1 VLDGLF
7 VTPSVTAITEALTSA
22 EATEGPIAVVG
33 HAKLAAA
40 LAETREVIAVG
51 VTLRAA
57 KRLTN
62 VHSDLSG
69 LEPRSCAALVG
80 VDVTDDAQWPATLLA
95 WSRIVRD
102 GGAIVLV
109 DRGHAAEASR
119 RALCAGLSELEQRHA
134 GRVVITSG
142 LVSHLE

>member
-1 VLDGLF
+1 MLDGLF

-22 EATEGPIAVVG
+22 GATDGPIVVVG

-40 LAETREVIAVG
+40 LADSREVIAVG
-51 VTLRAA
+51 VTARAA

-62 VHSDLSG
+62 VHADTTALDAG
-69 LEPRSCAALVG
+69 SCAAVVG
-80 VDVTDDAQWPATLLA
+80 ADVTEDAQWAETLRA

-109 DRGHAAEASR
+109 DRGNAAEASR
-119 RALCAGLSELEQRHA
+119 RALCAGLGELEQRHA
-134 GRVVITSG
+134 GRSVITSG
-142 LVSHLE
+142 LVTHLE